1 MKQANKKIA
10 LITGVS
16 GQDGA
21 YLAKFLLEK
30 DYIVHGTSRD
40 SSIMDT
46 SRLRKLGI
54 DKSLMYHSVAIN
66 DFRSLI
72 QCLSDVKPTEIYH
85 LAAQSSVGLSFEQPV
100 ETMES
105 IVFGT
110 LNLLEAVRFINKDIK
125 IYFASSSECYG
136 NSTLINELSPF
147 HPKSPYAVA
156 KSASFWEVVNYRES
170 YGLFACNGIL
180 FNHES
185 SLRPERY
192 VTKKIISTACRIYKG
207 SKEKLILG
215 NIDIH
220 RDWGYAAEYVETM
233 WLMLQQDI
241 AEDYIVATGR
251 TISLRDFCIIVFKY
265 LNLELEEHLII
276 DKNLYRPSEILDMR
290 VDTTKTEN
298 RLHWKARYMVEDVI
312 KFMIEDE
319 LCEK

>member
-136 NSTLINELSPF
+136 NSTLINESSSF